1 LIIIPLAS
9 AVLFSQDITVALN
22 TDAVVEAV
30 KNANDSKPL
39 RHAGARE
46 AVERGPFGAFRE
58 QMRQRI
64 QEEVMKTLAQ
74 DQRSLVMVDAGSS
87 GSKLS
92 SFQGDGSQSIKVLT
106 SCTSKPKEYP
116 LKGLSALKYDPDSEC
131 VLDVDGMPLNN
142 KDDYATNL
150 LEKLQRL
157 HECGDCTRA
166 CSNPSKAAATNRGS
180 IPILATAGMRLLT
193 NQENREVWNRVCGR
207 NVGDYKF
214 AQDGN
219 CGTISGTQ
227 EAYYEFLA
235 ANLKKATPGGPMTAT
250 VTIGGESAQIAVPLT
265 TPQLGRF
272 AELYQRIKNVVKDC
286 TEIRLP
292 NTNEDPIPIFG
303 KNADCVRDF
312 VDVRVIPP
320 YAGGGPGKYVGLI
333 SMLGLERVTGGI
345 GVAGGMNA
353 IEKWAGRVGCAAPVG
368 GSSTFEFDS
377 CWKKLQEALSNDQL
391 FSLVAHFFK
400 QMDSWLGIEW
410 TFGTPAAIPSA
421 RFKMN
426 DDEENDIKQKIR
438 EAEGAGTDSARM
450 QAFVKMKDWLTE
462 RYDDEE
468 TVGRF
473 GFNDEQTP
481 MKSLFVYEYW
491 AALNLD
497 KWTKQQ
503 ARNLTQAALKAS
515 ALQGNS
521 LKFHP
526 LQWTDGKLAEIQ
538 HNPGGIAE
546 MSDADFQSLLRGGYE
561 HLDID
566 GAIQKA
572 KSILFKP
579 AQRRTSQNPVIDG
592 AIQKA
597 ASNLSEPVQR
607 RESQE
612 ATSPLQPANFSA
624 RQEQPSQRNFSFSAA
639 ISGHFR
645 INVTGA

>member
-1 LIIIPLAS
+1 MLWIALITLPLAS
-9 AVLFSQDITVALN
+9 AVLSKDSAVTLN
-22 TDAVVEAV
+22 TRGVLETV
-30 KNANDSKPL
+30 KHANDSKL
-39 RHAGARE
+39 VHHAGPRAAKE
-46 AVERGPFGAFRE
+46 
-58 QMRQRI
+58 
-64 QEEVMKTLAQ
+64 
-74 DQRSLVMVDAGSS
+74 RSLVMVDAGSS

-92 SFQGDGSQSIKVLT
+92 SYHGADSQTIKVLT
-106 SCTSKPKEYP
+106 DCTNTNMP
-116 LKGLSALKYDPDSEC
+116 LKGVSALAYDMKECDAEVHVVDVNKETTFDSK
-131 VLDVDGMPLNN
+131 LVD
-142 KDDYATNL
+142 KETYAAIL
-150 LEKLQRL
+150 LEKLRRV
-157 HECGDCTRA
+157 HECGSLASTCEGATA
-166 CSNPSKAAATNRGS
+166 AAATNRGS

-193 NQENREVWNRVCGR
+193 NQENQEVWSRVCGR
-207 NVGDYKF
+207 NAGDYKF

-235 ANLKKATPGGPMTAT
+235 ANLKKATPGSPMTAT
-250 VTIGGESAQIAVPLT
+250 VTIGGESAQIAVPLRDN
-265 TPQLGRF
+265 QKLKWF
-272 AELYQRIKNVVKDC
+272 ADLYGNFTKVVKNCKSIQLPNGDEPRKLPIPTFNKENC
-286 TEIRLP
+286 ARDFIDIRL
-292 NTNEDPIPIFG
+292 IP
-303 KNADCVRDF
+303 DY
-312 VDVRVIPP
+312 IPTSNQG
-320 YAGGGPGKYVGLI
+320 YNIVGLI
-333 SMLGLERVTGGI
+333 SLLGLEGLTGGI

-639 ISGHFR
+639 IS
-645 INVTGA
+645 VCD

>member
-1 LIIIPLAS
+1 MFRIASIIIPLSS
-9 AVLFSQDITVALN
+9 AVLFSQDITVVLN
-22 TDAVVEAV
+22 TDAVIETV

-39 RHAGARE
+39 RHAGPLFAGVRRE
-46 AVERGPFGAFRE
+46 
-58 QMRQRI
+58 
-64 QEEVMKTLAQ
+64 LAAGFNQ
-74 DQRSLVMVDAGSS
+74 WVKDNVRSLVMVDAGSS

-92 SFQGDGSQSIKVLT
+92 SFHGDDSQSIKVLT
-106 SCTSKPKEYP
+106 SCKANAKDYP
-116 LKGLSALKYDPDSEC
+116 LKGLSALKYTPDQC
-131 VLDVDGMPLNN
+131 VLDVEVEKHPDTRTKLTEIN
-142 KDDYATNL
+142 DYAPDL

-157 HECGDCTRA
+157 HECGDYAGACT
-166 CSNPSKAAATNRGS
+166 PSKDAATNKDS

-193 NQENREVWNRVCGR
+193 EENNAEVWSKICGKSSA
-207 NVGDYKF
+207 GYTF
-214 AQDGN
+214 ASDGN

-235 ANLKKATPGGPMTAT
+235 ANLNKATRGGPMAAT
-250 VTIGGESAQIAVPLT
+250 VTIGGESAQIAVPLRDN
-265 TPQLGRF
+265 QKLKWF
-272 AELYQRIKNVVKDC
+272 ADLYGNFTKVVKNCKSIQLPNGDEPRKLPIPTFNKENC
-286 TEIRLP
+286 ARDFIDIRL
-292 NTNEDPIPIFG
+292 IPDYLPTSNQGYNI
-303 KNADCVRDF
+303 
-312 VDVRVIPP
+312 
-320 YAGGGPGKYVGLI
+320 VGLI
-333 SMLGLERVTGGI
+333 SLLGLEGLTGGI

-572 KSILFKP
+572 
-579 AQRRTSQNPVIDG
+579 
-592 AIQKA
+592 